1 MAKYTVQPGDTWE
14 SIARKVGMYDTTGGH
29 NNQPLWQL
37 VTMNGGHEFTLHHGM
52 QLNINAQPT
61 PGATKD
67 PLTGLSMD
75 QRNAY
80 QTMMSV
86 LGTWDLQSLAPKILQ
101 YVQQGYQSDAIS
113 YMLSQ
118 TPEYKERFAA
128 NDQRIK
134 NGLAPLSPAEYLA
147 TERSYRQ
154 VLQSSGLPA
163 TFYDHPNDFQKL
175 LAADISPTELQK
187 RAQYAFAFTQ
197 TIDPSCRQAM
207 LDYYGVDQ
215 AHMAAH
221 FLDPE
226 AAQASLDRQANAA
239 NIGAAAIQQGL
250 HAAKG
255 TAEKYADAGMD
266 YATALKGYNQVA
278 SVLPQDQAI
287 ASRLGASYGQTD
299 AENEFLGGMASAARK
314 RSFLEQGEEAMFATN
329 QGNDTRSLN
338 TNGGGGY

>member
-29 NNQPLWQL
+29 NNQPIWQL
-37 VTMNGGHEFTLHHGM
+37 VTMNGGHAFTLHHGM
-52 QLNINAQPT
+52 QLNITAQPKPAT
-61 PGATKD
+61 TKD
-67 PLTGLSMD
+67 PLTGLSTD

-80 QTMMSV
+80 QTMLSV

-118 TPEYKERFAA
+118 TPEYKQRFAA

-154 VLQSSGLPA
+154 VLQASGLPA
-163 TFYDHPNDFQKL
+163 TFYDQPSDFQKL
-175 LAADISPTELQK
+175 LAADISPDELQK
-187 RAQYAFAFTQ
+187 RAQYAFQFTNA
-197 TIDPSCRQAM
+197 IDPAYRQAA
-207 LDYYGVDQ
+207 LDYYGVDK

-226 AAQASLDRQANAA
+226 AAQASLDRQASAIG
-239 NIGAAAIQQGL
+239 IGAAAIQQGL
-250 HAAKG
+250 KASQG

-266 YATALKGYNQVA
+266 YATALKGYSQVA
-278 SVLPQDQAI
+278 SVLPQDQNI
-287 ASRLGASYGQTD
+287 AAHLGASYTQGQ
-299 AENEFLGGMASAARK
+299 AESEFLGGSAQASRQ
-314 RSFLEQGEEAMFATN
+314 RSFLEQGEEAMFAAN

-338 TNGGGGY
+338 TNAGGGY